1 MNPHNTMYDNNMI
14 YPTDIDHYF
23 YLCQQMHEDIADTTF
38 TSWVC
43 NNKGICLIVI
53 GTNRLHTQSL

>member
-1 MNPHNTMYDNNMI
+1 MYDNNMI